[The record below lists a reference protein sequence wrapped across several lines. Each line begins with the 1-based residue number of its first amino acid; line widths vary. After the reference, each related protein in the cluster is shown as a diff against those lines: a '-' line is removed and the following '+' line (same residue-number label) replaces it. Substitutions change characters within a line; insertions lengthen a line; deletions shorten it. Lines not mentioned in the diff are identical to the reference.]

1 MTQEFGAVISIQASQ
16 ALRNVQ
22 LPCCQ
27 NGTSNVTDGAFK
39 KTIVDSLSRISR
51 IKDPIS
57 GTELS
62 LGYGGIMKLGVM
74 KALTFI
80 AALVGLIVNV
90 SVQAAWRRK
99 KAKIDQLRSEID
111 GLLQADGAH
120 T

>member
-1 MTQEFGAVISIQASQ
+1 
-16 ALRNVQ
+16 
-22 LPCCQ
+22 
-27 NGTSNVTDGAFK
+27 
-39 KTIVDSLSRISR
+39 
-51 IKDPIS
+51 
-57 GTELS
+57 
-62 LGYGGIMKLGVM
+62 MKLGVM

>member
-1 MTQEFGAVISIQASQ
+1 
-16 ALRNVQ
+16 
-22 LPCCQ
+22 
-27 NGTSNVTDGAFK
+27 
-39 KTIVDSLSRISR
+39 
-51 IKDPIS
+51 
-57 GTELS
+57 
-62 LGYGGIMKLGVM
+62 MKLGVM

-90 SVQAAWRRK
+90 SVQAAGWRRK